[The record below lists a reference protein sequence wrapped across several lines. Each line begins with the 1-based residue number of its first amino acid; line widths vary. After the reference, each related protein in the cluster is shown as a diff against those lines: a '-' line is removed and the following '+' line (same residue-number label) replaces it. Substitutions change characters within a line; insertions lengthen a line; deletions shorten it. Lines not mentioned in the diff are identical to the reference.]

1 MKHTFSFFCS
11 FRSLEFWPGKKK
23 NTQGCIQLSEQLQT
37 CFTGIFC
44 FKIFIQNTPGQLFR
58 SLHCISVQNSSK
70 IDKRYFPS
78 LERCWLTHF
87 HCQRKMLLMLT
98 AGPCHHA
105 LPRILCSEVIFT
117 QLNARWKPCSIH
129 WLCVLYPHTNYLN
142 YHYERKFNF
151 FLWNALGWF
160 TLAK

>member
-11 FRSLEFWPGKKK
+11 VRSLEFWPGKKK

-70 IDKRYFPS
+70 IDKWYFPLPGEVLVNS
-78 LERCWLTHF
+78 LPLSE
-87 HCQRKMLLMLT
+87 KD
-98 AGPCHHA
+98 A
-105 LPRILCSEVIFT
+105 LDAHSRSLPPRIAAYSLFRSHLHAIKCPLEAVFHTLTLCAVST
-117 QLNARWKPCSIH
+117 H
-129 WLCVLYPHTNYLN
+129 YLN